1 MSKSDYHKQTT
12 VRLKNIVLIL
22 SYLFRRKSNLLHS
35 QKLDRERLLAEP
47 RGYFRSE
54 ARRECT
60 VDALVVG
67 VEPFNLG
74 AVQQVPDDDRG
85 VEMTEGQRLETKPVA
100 EIVLAGIYAKN
111 HVLVTDSELALAV
124 DSRLVTGDHSRD
136 EGLTVEI
143 LTELLRPLMD
153 IQVEPDAVAG
163 TVTEIALDIPQRLP
177 GQDVQLAAGSPLREM
192 ALERAMWPFS
202 TRV

>member
-1 MSKSDYHKQTT
+1 M
-12 VRLKNIVLIL
+12 
-22 SYLFRRKSNLLHS
+22 
-35 QKLDRERLLAEP
+35 AEP
-47 RGYFRSE
+47 RGYFRGE

-74 AVQQVPDDDRG
+74 AVQQVPDDDRS

-100 EIVLAGIYAKN
+100 EIVLAGIDAKN

-136 EGLTVEI
+136 KGLTVEI

-177 GQDVQLAAGSPLREM
+177 GQDVQLAAGSPFGKWLWRGLCGLSAQECSPLFPAASKAREE
-192 ALERAMWPFS
+192 LFW
-202 TRV
+202 